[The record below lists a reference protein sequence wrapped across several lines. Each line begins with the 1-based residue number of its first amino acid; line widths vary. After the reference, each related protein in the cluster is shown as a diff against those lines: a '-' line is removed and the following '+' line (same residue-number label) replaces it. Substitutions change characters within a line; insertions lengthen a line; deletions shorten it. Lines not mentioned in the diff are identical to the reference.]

1 MHECMK
7 KKEKEKRFRTLT
19 KGLKLGLGKNL
30 EGRKVFGEK
39 KMFRSRKKRERS
51 RYLILDKTGSNL
63 KVYIENTAR

>member
-51 RYLILDKTGSNL
+51 RYLILDKNR
-63 KVYIENTAR
+63 V